1 MMPGAPAANGQFNP
15 MMMMMMGQAMQQMM
29 NQGNPMMNSA
39 APMVPTVPQQM
50 VPHDDGQ
57 SEHGSESEQEQDE
70 VGSASGSAGSRA
82 ASDAPPQP
90 VGAPAQ
96 PQPALPPLPAVH
108 EHDEEQ
114 WRAQRFADSFISRSV
129 TYVKNM
135 PRQHL
140 AICMEYVD
148 PKLELAFTSEC
159 SLQGLLALL
168 WLYSRVKPCV
178 KVLSDLRSL
187 PAVVYGNHCLFLLL
201 VCASQ
206 CQYTVLVAHRLC
218 DQNFPLPLS
227 DSCLL
232 RLHQI
237 RGLLQVNETCP
248 HQNFVWHWDGA
259 VQGPNCGQVPTG
271 P

>member
-1 MMPGAPAANGQFNP
+1 MVKVN
-15 MMMMMMGQAMQQMM
+15 MGR
-29 NQGNPMMNSA
+29 S
-39 APMVPTVPQQM
+39 
-50 VPHDDGQ
+50 Q
-57 SEHGSESEQEQDE
+57 SKSKM
-70 VGSASGSAGSRA
+70 R
-82 ASDAPPQP
+82 
-90 VGAPAQ
+90 
-96 PQPALPPLPAVH
+96 LAVH
-108 EHDEEQ
+108 QAVQDPGPRRTLHLSLLEHLLSLSQ
-114 WRAQRFADSFISRSV
+114 LCRLFQLFMSMMRNKWRAQRFADSFISRSV

-140 AICMEYVD
+140 AICMEYVG